1 MGFSM
6 RNHGS
11 DKTPYHG
18 GINWN
23 DLDVKDIDITAED
36 LHFKAGIMSGH
47 AERVSFREKSGYRIE
62 SISGNAR
69 VGRGKT
75 IIENLKLKDPWSR
88 LDLPEFMMSYEN
100 VKAFKDFI
108 SRVRLDGDIADSR
121 IDFKT
126 ITYFAPQLE
135 GNRLK
140 AGISGR
146 FAGYVDNFDIIGLK
160 IASDAGGFT
169 GTINGSMKGLPE
181 IEKTTIDAKIDKFNM
196 TTEGLCLFLSEW
208 MKDGE
213 LDLSRYAKGHTFMV
227 TAKASGLMNRLDI
240 NADIYSLIGRADADI
255 RLENITDSGNP
266 IRISGTAETDDLD
279 IGKLISSDLIGPVT
293 LRTGLKAE
301 LGKTKSARIDSLF
314 IDRLNLNN
322 YDIIALY
329 SPNDVK
335 ALTENYE
342 LDKLPVVATFGEA
355 TLRAAK
361 EAGLKVKASA
371 PSPEAPSM
379 VKALDIYCHKME
391 EGLEVED
398 AEIKENAEKEEFI
411 RQQQSKLQKKTRTR
425 TPKKE

>member
-1 MGFSM
+1 MTVIKKALKIFWKILVVTVSILFAAALLLQLPQVQTFIAGKVVESLDDKLDADINFEKIHFRPFRTLVLKNVEIIDRNPVADASGASDIKVDTFFRAEYIIARFTLEGLIRQQGIHLDEARISNAQMNLVLEDKPDAGDGDTAHDNLSRIFRLKKPETPKQSEKEIFFIRDVKISDMGFSM

-100 VKAFKDFI
+100 LKAFKDFI
-108 SRVRLDGDIADSR
+108 SRVRLDVDIADSR

-146 FAGYVDNFDIIGLK
+146 FAGYVDNFDVIGLK

-196 TTEGLCLFLSEW
+196 TTEGLGLFLSEW

-227 TAKASGLMNRLDI
+227 TAKASGLMSRLDI
-240 NADIYSLIGRADADI
+240 NADI
-255 RLENITDSGNP
+255 
-266 IRISGTAETDDLD
+266 
-279 IGKLISSDLIGPVT
+279 
-293 LRTGLKAE
+293 
-301 LGKTKSARIDSLF
+301 
-314 IDRLNLNN
+314 
-322 YDIIALY
+322 
-329 SPNDVK
+329 
-335 ALTENYE
+335 
-342 LDKLPVVATFGEA
+342 
-355 TLRAAK
+355 
-361 EAGLKVKASA
+361 
-371 PSPEAPSM
+371 
-379 VKALDIYCHKME
+379 
-391 EGLEVED
+391 
-398 AEIKENAEKEEFI
+398 
-411 RQQQSKLQKKTRTR
+411 
-425 TPKKE
+425 